1 MSTGLVDKTTGEYTA
16 AGNKKLNIMD
26 ALKVRVDIQ
35 YYVFIFYVIIKT
47 LNILGVPIRFSYT
60 FTLKAF
66 YYISL
71 SQYIRT
77 IYVFFFKELEV

>member
-35 YYVFIFYVIIKT
+35 YYDFI
-47 LNILGVPIRFSYT
+47 LNDFE
-60 FTLKAF
+60 F
-66 YYISL
+66 
-71 SQYIRT
+71 
-77 IYVFFFKELEV
+77 

>member
-35 YYVFIFYVIIKT
+35 YYVFILMILDFYVFIKT
-47 LNILGVPIRFSYT
+47 LTILGVPIKFLHT
-60 FTLKAF
+60 FILKALF
-66 YYISL
+66 
-71 SQYIRT
+71 
-77 IYVFFFKELEV
+77 V